1 MSLLLF
7 YLKIKINLIKL
18 FPLILQGGHR
28 IILNTTFLVTQT
40 TIGKTSLENANLLI
54 LISSSSQNILIEEVL
69 VYPLNMTE
77 THLAYH
83 FQVIDEALICLQIT
97 TDGTLDFLQTLIGEA
112 QAMQVTVLTEEFL

>member
-54 LISSSSQNILIEEVL
+54 LISSSSQNILTEEVL
-69 VYPLNMTE
+69 GYPLNMTE
-77 THLAYH
+77 TYLNYH
-83 FQVIDEALICLQIT
+83 FQVIDEALICLQIMT
-97 TDGTLDFLQTLIGEA
+97 NGTLVSLHILIGEA
-112 QAMQVTVLTEEFL
+112 LGTQVTVLTEEFL

>member
-54 LISSSSQNILIEEVL
+54 LISSSSQNILTEEVL
-69 VYPLNMTE
+69 GYSLNMTG
-77 THLAYH
+77 TYLAYH
-83 FQVIDEALICLQIT
+83 FQVIDEALICLQIMT
-97 TDGTLDFLQTLIGEA
+97 NGTLVSLHILIGEA
-112 QAMQVTVLTEEFL
+112 LGTQVTVLTEEFL